1 MYFLDLRV
9 VRLANPKV
17 SSFQTNFKAE
27 LKYGTFA
34 GANLDKQGTLMN
46 YAVNIYDEGSILS
59 VVCDSGAHGTHV
71 AGIVGAVHEDAPA
84 SR

>member
-17 SSFQTNFKAE
+17 SLFQTNFKAE
-27 LKYGTFA
+27 LKYGTFS

-46 YAVNIYDEGSILS
+46 YAVNIYDVLGSL
-59 VVCDSGAHGTHV
+59 GTLAQAH
-71 AGIVGAVHEDAPA
+71 
-84 SR
+84 SSLL